1 MLNKKRASTV
11 RRIYLPCM
19 EITLNCT
26 QAFIVRSEQHTIEA
40 LLLRLH
46 YAIWKKAMNKA
57 CIESFDRSLTSYP
70 KFDRPPKWSE
80 AQNNKNISD
89 PFCL

>member
-26 QAFIVRSEQHTIEA
+26 QAFIVSEQHTIEA
-40 LLLRLH
+40 LLLRLLY
-46 YAIWKKAMNKA
+46 YAIWKQEMNKA

-70 KFDRPPKWSE
+70 QIVRPPKRSE
-80 AQNNKNISD
+80 AQNDKNISD